1 MKQQKLL
8 SLIRQAIQDYNMIE
22 EGDRIAVGVSGGK
35 DSLTLLY
42 AMKLL
47 QGFYPKRFELSAI
60 TCNVGFEG
68 MDFTGVAEY
77 CKHLEIPYEQVD
89 TEIARIVFQENK
101 DVRPCSLCAK
111 LRKGAMYQ
119 RLGELRINKMAYAHN
134 KDDFI
139 ETALMSLIYEGRF
152 YAFPPVTE
160 LPEAGVTVIRPM
172 MYVPEQGV
180 AHFVADQG
188 IRVVKNTCP
197 VDGSTKRAYAKQLI
211 KDDFIETALMSLI
224 YEGRF
229 YAFPPVT
236 ELPEAGVTVIRP
248 MMYVP
253 EQGVAH
259 FVADQG
265 IRVVKNT
272 CPVDGSTKRA
282 YAKQLI
288 EQINRETPGAKERIM
303 HAIMNGRF
311 PDWPM

>member
-35 DSLTLLY
+35 DSLTLLC

-172 MYVPEQGV
+172 MY
-180 AHFVADQG
+180 
-188 IRVVKNTCP
+188 I
-197 VDGSTKRAYAKQLI
+197 
-211 KDDFIETALMSLI
+211 
-224 YEGRF
+224 
-229 YAFPPVT
+229 
-236 ELPEAGVTVIRP
+236 
-248 MMYVP
+248 P